1 MPLYSI
7 QAPDGNTYQIQG
19 PEGATR
25 EQVID
30 AVQAKLSQQTQAP
43 VGNAGFSLGD
53 LLTSFGQGAIGST
66 KSLTDIAGADNA
78 ASQKLEQIATSLQG
92 GLSAAR
98 QAELQRQEERAK
110 KAAESGSTW
119 EEIKAAAQSVMEAPL
134 QSAAQALGSFVPY
147 IPTMFL
153 GPEAAILGLGA
164 RGTAAATAVARAAP
178 AVIGTAQGV
187 GSVKG
192 AIYDRVYEAE
202 LKDGLSEAEA
212 REKASAAQSYF
223 GQNIDQIILG
233 GGAGFVSGKYGAES
247 LLRPGV
253 VSKVERSALG
263 RAGLAAATDVPTEA
277 FQGGQE
283 QLASN
288 LALQRLGYNV
298 PTFEG
303 VAGQA
308 AQEGL
313 MGALGSVPVAMASN
327 SHANAAAAAERQREA
342 QAAFERER
350 DAAVAAK
357 REEIRQTK
365 ENLGVSE
372 APPLALPAPEPVA
385 EPEKEVNLQ
394 NPVGNITREE
404 LAPEVLKYVDKYRK
418 DMGMPK
424 LQSFSV
430 EDIRD
435 AMTQVNP
442 EGEQAALD
450 SILAFKTGYKG
461 TETFKPEDVVNAAVS
476 KNIAPDTKGFG
487 DFLERTTGKRDLQNM
502 SQPQLY
508 AAFKALTDLPQ
519 VAPGQQTVLPEGSNA
534 SRFTQKQYD
543 SALKYVDVG
552 FKEND
557 GKPMGREVISQELM
571 EASGLESKRAAEMLL
586 DTALKNG
593 DLTESRQQ
601 VFRTIDPASGE
612 IKFTYFDKAKA
623 DAAAKKQGF
632 SVQEQTLVSIAPKEA
647 PKPSPRAELPGGY
660 DIAEQEFKTGERP
673 AGYAI
678 TPEGKMKPL
687 VTILEEQ
694 DVPEKIERLQG
705 LRRKEA
711 DKLLQDVAKHE
722 GTVKKGRSALE
733 SMEARGETDT
743 DAYKKAAAQQA
754 RAEDVLGRR
763 IETLLNR
770 IEEYSAPLQA
780 KPVGKKQVT
789 RKGFTVSKEGKQVG
803 TFPTRAEAEQSILA
817 NLSDKELQDIVDAAK
832 QGPLTD
838 RAQSELEGRKKPG
851 IRVKKSTKPEAEVKA
866 EKERDERVQKLE
878 ELLTPMLSKF
888 GLKDVALKIVDQIE
902 HGAGGAYL
910 EKLIKISLEADK
922 PIQTMRHEALHALKD
937 LGFFT
942 KQQWKALEQ
951 QARKTWVDKYL
962 GGQMTQL
969 DGEVMSR
976 LAAYKKLGLSDAE
989 ILEEAIADAFGD
1001 YEAGTKPP
1009 AGMIAALFKRLQE
1022 FFASLKR
1029 ALSGAG
1035 YESAE
1040 DIFGK
1045 IEEGKLAKKVESM
1058 DKATDK
1064 FSLGGENKKLFDK
1077 AEKIPMSEGVESIRE
1092 QWIGG
1097 VAGVGQRDVI
1107 YDLDMVKG
1115 GPEYTKAVQ
1124 RLIRSNLG
1132 ENFKG
1137 YRLMA
1142 QEELEELR
1150 SAAMGTQFSSF
1161 TLDPEIAKAFRNIPS
1176 YANRKDLVVIEM
1188 DLTPDHVYM
1197 IGHPAEQE
1205 LIVDYGQG
1213 YNPSAIKVIDGKEK
1227 LSLNK
1232 PSEANAWQADE
1243 ATIKAADKFEEETG
1257 IRPYVSEGFLDL
1269 PTEAPKYSL
1278 QKYNPEKHLKFDPTL
1293 GVPINKD
1300 GTVTVY
1306 YHTTKQG
1313 ALNISQNKVIP
1324 SQGRN
1329 RVYLTNESGGDSIL
1343 RNRGSFDQ
1351 DLDGSTVLV
1360 YVTPDMLQLDA
1371 EYENG
1376 RRDFFVPLAQGDFF
1390 NKKMKM
1396 QSIQKGRQE
1405 AITGEFSYESHEK
1418 SIAKAVQAYKD
1429 ATPADRKKM
1438 VASARKLLKKEHNVG
1453 SLLSENGKLE
1463 KTRIGEYG
1471 LDYEGNSVASQGLGL
1486 ASAQKITEKVSTCP
1500 RSAICEGLCLGETS
1514 GGNFMFGGTASEDV
1528 EDIAKSAFRAGPRM
1542 MQYLKT
1548 EALIINPEAFAT
1560 VLQAEI
1566 DSLKKWSA
1574 SPTQTKINKETKKR
1588 EQVEKEIY
1596 QPAVR
1601 LNVTSD
1607 FKPEMFRA
1615 VIDGNPDVQFYDYT
1629 KLGSDTIAPNHHLT
1643 YSSTGFGQIIDGEKV
1658 FFKTKAGQYDHNW
1671 ATMRDRR
1678 LNNGQNVAMAFSS
1691 KSALPKFL
1699 VDEET
1704 GVQYRVWDG
1713 DDYDARFLDPKQADG
1728 RGMIIGLRNKAGN
1741 LSEKNATKKTGGFF
1755 VQYDPKKDGDM
1766 VVVPNQAQFKEP
1778 GRKVIPV
1785 AQAEKLSLKTYFSTA
1800 KEAEDAAYAK
1810 APPTTKEFK
1819 LFQGASKLVEEGRA
1833 VPMFHGSPDIFT
1845 QFRENKPIF
1854 VSPDAQEAKVFGSF
1868 KINKGDASKRGYKSD
1883 VHVYPLWVRAET
1895 PFDYANP
1902 DHVRQVMDKMTQDG
1916 TLKGKQPAFFN
1927 LGHWENIEDG
1937 EVQSAIKALGFDS
1950 FYVMESGQKNLA
1962 VYNANQVKS
1971 ITGNI
1976 GEFGENK
1983 DIRFSLKSAVGAFD
1997 PKAIEKESETK
2008 YKSRSK
2014 LINMKISDFL
2024 SLAEKGFDKD
2034 KQKSADR
2041 LVSQGV
2047 KLSNIPFIKAYG
2059 EGDTLVTDAH
2069 EGRHRARALQKA
2081 GYETMPVVFTTD
2093 IRYSEQLDPGRFDY
2107 KETWPSKV
2115 RAQKGAAD
2123 ESFTIDFPFTRE
2135 EAVQDYAQPKYS
2147 LPNVDPRIN
2156 ERVDT
2161 VTTAR
2166 EQKGFAQRITEAISP
2181 STFSSLRQK
2190 YLNRYE
2196 QLGRYDKLLAER
2208 MGGAALLADQSA
2220 ESAALMSDYAAGV
2233 AASAMG
2239 YGDRHGG
2246 IPVYRNGATLI
2257 DRSVK
2262 GLIASLSPLAKYG
2275 DPKVYQYYQFWAG
2288 AKRGKRL
2295 DAEGREKLFTQQD
2308 YEYAAI
2314 LQNQFPEFV
2323 DVQKDLIAFNNG
2335 NVKYMVDTQVLS
2347 PEQGAEYTRYADYIP
2362 FYRQMDGETT
2372 VGPNIFSSI
2381 SGVRP
2386 PKKLKG
2392 GEAPLGDFLETLVRN
2407 TQSSIELGMKNA
2419 AALRA
2424 IKVVS
2429 EVARGED
2436 VPGVSLERLD
2446 TQETGPTI
2454 INVMENGK
2462 RVSYKTPDRL
2472 LVEAVGSL
2480 NMSELPFIG
2489 LISGPSNLLRNLVTK
2504 DPGFML
2510 ANLVRDSLSAYVT
2523 TGQSMT
2529 PIAGTMTNF
2538 AKALA
2543 KRSPGY
2549 EALLDAG
2556 IIGGYELSQNV
2567 EQSGASLAR
2576 DLDKK
2581 AGKKDPIL
2589 MRPFTSLWNAL
2600 ETGTTASDAAT
2611 RALVYERVLAETG
2624 NEAEAL
2630 HRAVEVMNFNRK
2642 GNSPLIRVLTA
2653 AVPFFNARLQGL
2665 DLFYRAASGNM
2676 NMNDAKAI
2684 QRKFWIRGATMFALS
2699 AMYYMMVADDEDY
2712 KKQEQETKDGNWLI
2726 PSLGIRIPI
2735 PFEVGVLFKVAPER
2749 MTAVLMGNDTG
2760 KDLVD
2765 STVRNLVNT
2774 FAFNPIPQTVKPL
2787 FEAATN
2793 FNFFTMRPI
2802 VGQGMGDVAP
2812 EFQVGPGTS
2821 KIAEIMG
2828 KQLGIS
2834 PMKVDHVI
2842 KGYTGTMG
2850 TYMVDAT
2857 DLVME
2862 QFGDSAKAN
2871 KRFEQLP
2878 VIKRFALDPEARGT
2892 VTSYY
2897 ELKDSVDTFTRT
2909 SNLLEKT
2916 AKPEEF
2922 LEYVQKNAG
2931 MLGVKDYVLGLEK
2944 EMKQLRDMR
2953 RTITSSNMDGEQKK
2967 DMLITI
2973 NRAENNLTANIQ
2985 TVKKLIASLQ

>member
-1 MPLYSI
+1 
-7 QAPDGNTYQIQG
+7 
-19 PEGATR
+19 
-25 EQVID
+25 
-30 AVQAKLSQQTQAP
+30 
-43 VGNAGFSLGD
+43 
-53 LLTSFGQGAIGST
+53 
-66 KSLTDIAGADNA
+66 
-78 ASQKLEQIATSLQG
+78 
-92 GLSAAR
+92 
-98 QAELQRQEERAK
+98 
-110 KAAESGSTW
+110 
-119 EEIKAAAQSVMEAPL
+119 
-134 QSAAQALGSFVPY
+134 
-147 IPTMFL
+147 
-153 GPEAAILGLGA
+153 
-164 RGTAAATAVARAAP
+164 
-178 AVIGTAQGV
+178 
-187 GSVKG
+187 
-192 AIYDRVYEAE
+192 
-202 LKDGLSEAEA
+202 
-212 REKASAAQSYF
+212 
-223 GQNIDQIILG
+223 
-233 GGAGFVSGKYGAES
+233 
-247 LLRPGV
+247 
-253 VSKVERSALG
+253 
-263 RAGLAAATDVPTEA
+263 
-277 FQGGQE
+277 
-283 QLASN
+283 
-288 LALQRLGYNV
+288 
-298 PTFEG
+298 
-303 VAGQA
+303 
-308 AQEGL
+308 
-313 MGALGSVPVAMASN
+313 
-327 SHANAAAAAERQREA
+327 
-342 QAAFERER
+342 
-350 DAAVAAK
+350 
-357 REEIRQTK
+357 
-365 ENLGVSE
+365 
-372 APPLALPAPEPVA
+372 
-385 EPEKEVNLQ
+385 
-394 NPVGNITREE
+394 
-404 LAPEVLKYVDKYRK
+404 
-418 DMGMPK
+418 
-424 LQSFSV
+424 V

-435 AMTQVNP
+435 AMTQANP

-476 KNIAPDTKGFG
+476 KNIASDTKGFG

-543 SALKYVDVG
+543 SALKYVNVG

-601 VFRTIDPASGE
+601 VFRTISPDTGE

-623 DAAAKKQGF
+623 DAAAKKQGL

-647 PKPSPRAELPGGY
+647 PKPSPRAALPGGY

-694 DVPEKIERLQG
+694 DVPGKVERLQG

-711 DKLLQDVAKHE
+711 DKLLQDVSKHE

-763 IETLLNR
+763 VETLLNR
-770 IEEYSAPLQA
+770 IEEYTAPLQA

-789 RKGFTVSKEGKQVG
+789 RKGFTVSKDGKQSG

-851 IRVKKSTKPEAEVKA
+851 IRVKKSTKPEAQVKA

-951 QARKTWVDKYL
+951 QAKKTWVDKYL

-976 LAAYKKLGLSDAE
+976 LAAYKKLGLSEAE

-1045 IEEGKLAKKVESM
+1045 IEEGKLAKKVEAV
-1058 DKATDK
+1058 DAAAEK
-1064 FSLGGENKKLFDK
+1064 FSLAPKGIPQDIWSQHERARLIQEEAIDTTQPQQKSAATRSWRTLNNMVK
-1077 AEKIPMSEGVESIRE
+1077 AYAGNEQAALEMMQEMNTISGIRE
-1092 QWIGG
+1092 AI
-1097 VAGVGQRDVI
+1097 A
-1107 YDLDMVKG
+1107 
-1115 GPEYTKAVQ
+1115 
-1124 RLIRSNLG
+1124 
-1132 ENFKG
+1132 ENNDQALATYKVMSPKL
-1137 YRLMA
+1137 YA
-1142 QEELEELR
+1142 QETGEK
-1150 SAAMGTQFSSF
+1150 FS
-1161 TLDPEIAKAFRNIPS
+1161 LA
-1176 YANRKDLVVIEM
+1176 
-1188 DLTPDHVYM
+1188 
-1197 IGHPAEQE
+1197 
-1205 LIVDYGQG
+1205 
-1213 YNPSAIKVIDGKEK
+1213 
-1227 LSLNK
+1227 K
-1232 PSEANAWQADE
+1232 PSEANAWEADE

-1278 QKYNPEKHLKFDPTL
+1278 QKYNPDKHLKFDPTL

-1313 ALNISQNKVIP
+1313 ALNISQSKVVP

-1376 RRDFFVPLAQGDFF
+1376 RRDFFIPLAQGDFF

-1528 EDIAKSAFRAGPRM
+1528 ADIAKSAFRAGPRM

-1574 SPTQTKINKETKKR
+1574 SPTQTKIDKETKKR
-1588 EQVEKEIY
+1588 QQVEKEIY

-1629 KLGSDTIAPNHHLT
+1629 KLGSDSIAPNHHLT

-1755 VQYDPKKDGDM
+1755 IQYDPKKDGDT

-1785 AQAEKLSLKTYFSTA
+1785 AQAEKLSLKTYFPIA

-1854 VSPDAQEAKVFGSF
+1854 VSPSAEEAQRYGSR
-1868 KINKGDASKRGYKSD
+1868 NSEKGAD
-1883 VHVYPLWVRAET
+1883 VNIYPLWVRAET

-1902 DHVRQVMDKMTQDG
+1902 QHVRQVVSYIRDEIGATLIPIGSREMLKIKDLAKVLKEGNWRTIEAGDIQDA
-1916 TLKGKQPAFFN
+1916 L
-1927 LGHWENIEDG
+1927 
-1937 EVQSAIKALGFDS
+1937 KALGFDS
-1950 FYVMESGQKNLA
+1950 FYVEEHGVKNLA

-1983 DIRFSLKSAVGAFD
+1983 DIRFSL
-1997 PKAIEKESETK
+1997 PE
-2008 YKSRSK
+2008 
-2014 LINMKISDFL
+2014 
-2024 SLAEKGFDKD
+2024 
-2034 KQKSADR
+2034 
-2041 LVSQGV
+2041 
-2047 KLSNIPFIKAYG
+2047 
-2059 EGDTLVTDAH
+2059 
-2069 EGRHRARALQKA
+2069 
-2081 GYETMPVVFTTD
+2081 
-2093 IRYSEQLDPGRFDY
+2093 
-2107 KETWPSKV
+2107 
-2115 RAQKGAAD
+2115 
-2123 ESFTIDFPFTRE
+2123 
-2135 EAVQDYAQPKYS
+2135 
-2147 LPNVDPRIN
+2147 VDPRIN

-2220 ESAALMSDYAAGV
+2220 ESAALRSDDASGV
-2233 AASAMG
+2233 TASAMG
-2239 YGDRHGG
+2239 
-2246 IPVYRNGATLI
+2246 
-2257 DRSVK
+2257 
-2262 GLIASLSPLAKYG
+2262 
-2275 DPKVYQYYQFWAG
+2275 
-2288 AKRGKRL
+2288 
-2295 DAEGREKLFTQQD
+2295 
-2308 YEYAAI
+2308 
-2314 LQNQFPEFV
+2314 
-2323 DVQKDLIAFNNG
+2323 
-2335 NVKYMVDTQVLS
+2335 
-2347 PEQGAEYTRYADYIP
+2347 
-2362 FYRQMDGETT
+2362 
-2372 VGPNIFSSI
+2372 
-2381 SGVRP
+2381 
-2386 PKKLKG
+2386 
-2392 GEAPLGDFLETLVRN
+2392 
-2407 TQSSIELGMKNA
+2407 
-2419 AALRA
+2419 
-2424 IKVVS
+2424 
-2429 EVARGED
+2429 
-2436 VPGVSLERLD
+2436 
-2446 TQETGPTI
+2446 
-2454 INVMENGK
+2454 
-2462 RVSYKTPDRL
+2462 
-2472 LVEAVGSL
+2472 
-2480 NMSELPFIG
+2480 
-2489 LISGPSNLLRNLVTK
+2489 
-2504 DPGFML
+2504 
-2510 ANLVRDSLSAYVT
+2510 
-2523 TGQSMT
+2523 
-2529 PIAGTMTNF
+2529 
-2538 AKALA
+2538 
-2543 KRSPGY
+2543 
-2549 EALLDAG
+2549 
-2556 IIGGYELSQNV
+2556 
-2567 EQSGASLAR
+2567 
-2576 DLDKK
+2576 
-2581 AGKKDPIL
+2581 
-2589 MRPFTSLWNAL
+2589 
-2600 ETGTTASDAAT
+2600 
-2611 RALVYERVLAETG
+2611 
-2624 NEAEAL
+2624 
-2630 HRAVEVMNFNRK
+2630 
-2642 GNSPLIRVLTA
+2642 
-2653 AVPFFNARLQGL
+2653 
-2665 DLFYRAASGNM
+2665 
-2676 NMNDAKAI
+2676 
-2684 QRKFWIRGATMFALS
+2684 
-2699 AMYYMMVADDEDY
+2699 
-2712 KKQEQETKDGNWLI
+2712 
-2726 PSLGIRIPI
+2726 
-2735 PFEVGVLFKVAPER
+2735 
-2749 MTAVLMGNDTG
+2749 
-2760 KDLVD
+2760 
-2765 STVRNLVNT
+2765 
-2774 FAFNPIPQTVKPL
+2774 
-2787 FEAATN
+2787 
-2793 FNFFTMRPI
+2793 
-2802 VGQGMGDVAP
+2802 
-2812 EFQVGPGTS
+2812 
-2821 KIAEIMG
+2821 
-2828 KQLGIS
+2828 
-2834 PMKVDHVI
+2834 
-2842 KGYTGTMG
+2842 
-2850 TYMVDAT
+2850 
-2857 DLVME
+2857 
-2862 QFGDSAKAN
+2862 
-2871 KRFEQLP
+2871 
-2878 VIKRFALDPEARGT
+2878 
-2892 VTSYY
+2892 
-2897 ELKDSVDTFTRT
+2897 
-2909 SNLLEKT
+2909 
-2916 AKPEEF
+2916 
-2922 LEYVQKNAG
+2922 
-2931 MLGVKDYVLGLEK
+2931 
-2944 EMKQLRDMR
+2944 
-2953 RTITSSNMDGEQKK
+2953 
-2967 DMLITI
+2967 
-2973 NRAENNLTANIQ
+2973 
-2985 TVKKLIASLQ
+2985 